1 MWLQR
6 RHHRRKNYLKTNL
19 KKKKHYAKSKGWDL
33 SPNSF
38 FVPVNIISA
47 IMPRQEQSHSNTNV
61 GVRFFYF
68 CIKGVAGFVVPTQKI
83 EYTQTHYLN
92 QKRNKFGDFCK

>member
-1 MWLQR
+1 MRFCFGSLVR
-6 RHHRRKNYLKTNL
+6 LCHRNDSGDVSLAL
-19 KKKKHYAKSKGWDL
+19 
-33 SPNSF
+33 
-38 FVPVNIISA
+38 
-47 IMPRQEQSHSNTNV
+47 RQEQSHSNSNV